1 MLNTN
6 RSLLLSCTAA
16 SVLLLA
22 GCAVGPDFERPA
34 APEVTGYTAMALPAS
49 TVAGSADIAGGE
61 AQRFTAGM
69 DVSGQWWTLFES
81 DTLNELV
88 ALALEANPDLEAA
101 EAALNQVRE
110 NYFAARGPLF
120 PAIGASAVAANE
132 QHAIQQCAPQS
143 L

>member
-1 MLNTN
+1 M
-6 RSLLLSCTAA
+6 
-16 SVLLLA
+16 LLLA

-101 EAALNQVRE
+101 EAALNQ
-110 NYFAARGPLF
+110 
-120 PAIGASAVAANE
+120 GA
-132 QHAIQQCAPQS
+132 
-143 L
+143 